1 MSYTKE
7 MAQAEANLKKAMQQ
21 WNITQREN
29 PATGNG
35 MFIDSDT
42 RQNGSIVPTRMEY
55 IRTGNGLEVTRIV
68 QGNQLIYGTDANG
81 VCHDLQMVFEEFLAV
96 QPQMEAVIT
105 TFPTPISISFGGRCA
120 ASTSNTRR

>member
-1 MSYTKE
+1 LHKKIIHATIKPATKGRARVSYTKE

-68 QGNQLIYGTDANG
+68 QGNQLIYGTD
-81 VCHDLQMVFEEFLAV
+81 V
-96 QPQMEAVIT
+96 
-105 TFPTPISISFGGRCA
+105 
-120 ASTSNTRR
+120 